1 MSTWPP
7 WSPLGTIVEVDVVVG
22 ATDIGCIVTGDGGS
36 SCMRGVGKMD
46 GEGAP
51 ADGDAEVAPL
61 CGVAGV
67 SCEMAGIGGDVDVT
81 VTGI

>member
-1 MSTWPP
+1 
-7 WSPLGTIVEVDVVVG
+7 
-22 ATDIGCIVTGDGGS
+22 
-36 SCMRGVGKMD
+36 MRGVGKMD

-67 SCEMAGIGGDVDVT
+67 SCEMAGIGDDVDVT
-81 VTGI
+81 VTGIWTAIAGVSGLFMISSLPISENHS